1 MKPSPKPRVALL
13 QLSLRQPKKLRQR
26 RRRRLPIKELLEIQ
40 KLHWSKILRKIVL
53 VDVALGCTLTVWYV
67 VADIW
72 FGKTDP
78 LAGTFVHLIDIPW
91 YWYWYTMHSIHPCHM
106 QGALAT

>member
-1 MKPSPKPRVALL
+1 MKLSPKPRVALL
-13 QLSLRQPKKLRQR
+13 QLSLRQPKKPLQ

-40 KLHWSKILRKIVL
+40 KLHWSKILSKIVL
-53 VDVALGCTLTVWYV
+53 VDVALGCTLTVWSV

-78 LAGTFVHLIDIPW
+78 LGWNFRGI
-91 YWYWYTMHSIHPCHM
+91 
-106 QGALAT
+106 

>member
-1 MKPSPKPRVALL
+1 MLKLVVRHSGRRVKPSPKPRVAPL

-26 RRRRLPIKELLEIQ
+26 RRRRLPIKEL

-67 VADIW
+67 VADVW

-78 LAGTFVHLIDIPW
+78 
-91 YWYWYTMHSIHPCHM
+91 
-106 QGALAT
+106 